1 MFFSRKG
8 VAMGYVIGVDPGPK
22 ESAFV
27 WWDEIEKR
35 VAKVSNLSNEDAL
48 IHLVQG
54 AFPVAI
60 EKLVAY
66 GQRVGDLTFET
77 TWWSGR
83 FWQAIPYYARKSCR
97 MIGRKEVKLFLTGVT
112 NTKDKQVREA
122 LVAKYEAVG
131 TKKNPGPLYGISSH
145 AWAALAVAVTF
156 SAFRAGEIKLDGNWV
171 HEMEVKP

>member
-1 MFFSRKG
+1 MRGGGGLFFSRKG
-8 VAMGYVIGVDPGPK
+8 VALGYVIGVDPGPK

-27 WWDEIEKR
+27 WWDEVDKR
-35 VAKVSNLSNEDAL
+35 VCEVKILENENATVL
-48 IHLVQG
+48 LRVRE
-54 AFPVAI
+54 FPVAI

-83 FWQAIPYYARKSCR
+83 FWQAIPSYSRKDCR
-97 MIGRKEVKLFLTGVT
+97 MIGRKEVKLYLTGVT

-122 LVAKYEAVG
+122 LVAKYGAVG
-131 TKKNPGPLYGISSH
+131 TKKNPGPLYGVSSH

-156 SAFRAGEIKLDGNWV
+156 SAFRAGEIRLEG
-171 HEMEVKP
+171 